1 MEFLLLGSGTS
12 TGVPVPG
19 CRCRVCTSNH
29 PRNYRNRTSGFF
41 RLDDGRGILIDATP
55 DLRQQA
61 INFQIESIDA
71 VLFTHKHS
79 DHILGTDD
87 LRSYNFVHG
96 RRITCYGTDETLTGV
111 ERVFP
116 YIFNPEPG
124 YKGGML
130 AQLDLVRVRGI
141 GELTILGVP
150 FQTFPLEHGDVT
162 VTGFRVGSLGY
173 ATDCKRLSDEA
184 IEVLRGVDTLL
195 LDGLRYEPHDTHM
208 TIPEAIE
215 TAANLGARKTYLIH
229 TTHTVDY
236 DEVSAKLPAGV
247 ALGFD
252 GLRIP
257 LPQSLPT

>member
-1 MEFLLLGSGTS
+1 
-12 TGVPVPG
+12 
-19 CRCRVCTSNH
+19 VCTSKN
-29 PRNYRNRTSGFF
+29 PKNFRNRTSGFI

-61 INFQIESIDA
+61 IKFEIDSIDA

-96 RRITCYGTDETLTGV
+96 RRITCFGTDETLQGV
-111 ERVFP
+111 ERTFP
-116 YIFNPEPG
+116 YIFHPEPG

-130 AQLDLVRVRGI
+130 AQLDLVRIAGVGTV
-141 GELTILGVP
+141 EILGIP
-150 FQTFPLEHGDVT
+150 FQTFPLDHGDVT
-162 VTGFRVGSLGY
+162 VTGFRIGNFGY
-173 ATDCKRLSDEA
+173 ATDCKKLSRKA
-184 IEVLRGVDTLL
+184 WEVLRGVDTLL
-195 LDGLRYEPHDTHM
+195 LDGLRYEDHFTHM

-215 TAANLGARKTYLIH
+215 CAALLGARQTYLIH
-229 TTHTVDY
+229 TTHTVEY

-252 GLRIP
+252 GLRIAFP
-257 LPQSLPT
+257 